1 MFTMSPLP
9 DHQSNCDIPVLIRQ
23 SSLETARAFATET
36 TDPIRGEQIFLN
48 TLSVLSVHEYLDI
61 LGVAT
66 DVTQGD
72 SWQPQLRLIDN
83 PADLYLV
90 ERSSVECIPVAPST
104 SEVSV
109 SPDVQF
115 RRIAYVVVELQEP
128 FQEAQLK
135 GFGKASEITHD
146 KLSIDQLHP
155 ISDLPQH
162 LAKFHASHLGQWF
175 QGHIESV
182 WQPPEQIIATR
193 YPAFR
198 FRAQSGPILRKARP
212 ITLKSDVGLPLQLG
226 LVIAAK
232 TGDDSICVSA
242 QLHPGIKSDAES
254 NVGCILPAGV
264 VLELR
269 SDEDETIQAV
279 SARFTP
285 ADTFIQLKPFECL
298 PNDQYQ
304 IRVGFGDQEKIEI
317 LSF

>member
-1 MFTMSPLP
+1 MSSLP
-9 DHQSNCDIPVLIRQ
+9 DHQTNRDIPVLVRQ
-23 SSLETARAFATET
+23 SSLETARAFAAEAA
-36 TDPIRGEQIFLN
+36 DPTKGKQICLN
-48 TLSVLSVHEYLDI
+48 TLSVLSVHEYLSI
-61 LGVAT
+61 LGIAT
-66 DVTQGD
+66 DVTEGD
-72 SWQPQLRLIDN
+72 GWQPHLRLIDN
-83 PADLYLV
+83 PADIYLA
-90 ERSSVECIPVAPST
+90 ERGLVECIPVAPGT
-104 SEVSV
+104 TEISV

-146 KLSIDQLHP
+146 RLSIDQLHP

-175 QGHIESV
+175 QGHIESI

-226 LVIAAK
+226 LIIAAK
-232 TGDDSICVSA
+232 SGDESIFVSA
-242 QLHPGIKSDAES
+242 QLHPGIKSNAES
-254 NVGCILPAGV
+254 NIGCTLPAGV

-269 SDEDETIQAV
+269 SDEEKMIQAV
-279 SARFTP
+279 SARPTP
-285 ADTFIQLKPFECL
+285 ADTFIQLKPFECF
-298 PNDQYQ
+298 PNEQYQ
-304 IRVGFGDQEKIEI
+304 ICVILGHQWTTEI
-317 LSF
+317 LSA